1 MVEGT
6 REKLYFLDSYS
17 FTATQ
22 LVLPYVD
29 LDIKFYDLGIQER
42 DRTDDQVTI
51 DAAEAIKK
59 HKVGIKCATI
69 TPDEARVEEF
79 KLKQM
84 WKSPNVSS
92 GCSLGH
98 VLLCLWPS
106 SSFSHAQVLNREPSE
121 IFLEAQSSVNLFS
134 ARTFLGW
141 CPDGQNPLFW
151 DVMPLVTN
159 TRPQI
164 LL

>member
-1 MVEGT
+1 MVEG
-6 REKLYFLDSYS
+6 RGKLYFLDSYS
-17 FTATQ
+17 FNTTQ

-29 LDIKFYDLGIQER
+29 LDIKFYDLGILER

-92 GCSLGH
+92 GSSLMFYFVYG
-98 VLLCLWPS
+98 
-106 SSFSHAQVLNREPSE
+106 QVQV
-121 IFLEAQSSVNLFS
+121 FL
-134 ARTFLGW
+134 
-141 CPDGQNPLFW
+141 
-151 DVMPLVTN
+151 MPKS
-159 TRPQI
+159 
-164 LL
+164 